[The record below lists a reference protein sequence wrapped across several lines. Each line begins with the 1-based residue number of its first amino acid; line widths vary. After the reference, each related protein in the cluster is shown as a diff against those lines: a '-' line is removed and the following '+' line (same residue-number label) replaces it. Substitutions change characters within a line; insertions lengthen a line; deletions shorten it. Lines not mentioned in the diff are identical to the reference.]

1 MGPAP
6 VGGSPAAG
14 PGIASHVRLW
24 GVAVG
29 GEASLSVVRA
39 DCASIAPVLR
49 GGGAVS
55 GFEDAVEEGV
65 QVAHRADDAGGAVD
79 RFVQVAAYR

>member
-49 GGGAVS
+49 GESGG
-55 GFEDAVEEGV
+55 EYAVEEGV
-65 QVAHRADDAGGAVD
+65 EVVDGADDAGGAVD
-79 RFVQVAAYR
+79 RLVQVAADC